1 MKRKNKGIV
10 LKPSHRE
17 VSHAK
22 RKAEQMAKSKK
33 EDIIKDP
40 EPKRRGR
47 KPGSSPSEV
56 VMLNR
61 YTMNFYKCIKN
72 SKGKV
77 IGRDYSVHS
86 AHLAKLMKSFE
97 NSHDSQTIKFLK
109 AVKKCSYREDIV
121 KYVPNLIQMTTTT
134 AKDYPIGTFYG
145 EDTITL
151 SITDKEVTTQ
161 NIIDRFKSI
170 SEELIKRGMVDIHT
184 GLLLKWGKLKTAK
197 LPPTKSKD
205 PVQIENDQLKA
216 FKW

>member
-17 VSHAK
+17 AYNAK
-22 RKAEQMAKSKK
+22 RKVEQMAKSKK

-56 VMLNR
+56 IMLNR

-86 AHLAKLMKSFE
+86 AHLAKLIKSFE
-97 NSHDSQTIKFLK
+97 NSQDSQTVKFLK

-121 KYVPNLIQMTTTT
+121 KYVPNLIEMTTTT
-134 AKDYPIGTFYG
+134 AKNYPIGTFYN

-151 SITDKEVTTQ
+151 SITDKEATTQ
-161 NIIDRFKSI
+161 NIINRFKEI
-170 SEELIKRGMVDIHT
+170 SENLIKRGMVDIHT
-184 GLLLKWGKLKTAK
+184 GLLLKWGQLKTAK

-205 PVQIENDQLKA
+205 PVELENKQLKA